1 MLKKE
6 ETVSVAKSTIIFK
19 TTDEWFK
26 TLVSGVVET
35 FFPDKELTFSIE
47 IRKYSKGDT
56 LGCCF
61 DKESP
66 PHIVINSRYMGN
78 GKVLDNGIELAETI
92 AHEIV
97 HVFVYKDVH
106 GKEFQKEVLKIGSVM
121 TCKNGHTDATRWFA
135 EKIIPTLEKSG
146 FKPVGIDKDEYCS
159 WFIDDSSYY
168 WFPDVIPENRIVF
181 LKGKNEQWI
190 GQPCYDMT
198 GVTVNQNAV
207 DTVCQQLDFLD
218 KTVFAEQTPA
228 NKPPYC
234 FSIYSYTVAP
244 RLIDLFYT
252 LDRVYFRKNTLRYK
266 KCVQEFDRLV
276 SDKTITSIDE
286 RAEIFL
292 KDEDHG
298 NVSVSKTLPADEI
311 FTLSKSNNE
320 FGFSLSARKNADIS
334 SKQIRQISGLC
345 RFLAECLFPSKR
357 PVRPHVLI
365 RVNQPKENVETY
377 SAYLCKKLAELFGVD
392 PDSIR
397 ESEYLP
403 FLEGFGNL
411 ICENEKVKFQRV
423 IYKRVIF

>member
-1 MLKKE
+1 MTQKE
-6 ETVSVAKSTIIFK
+6 ETLTVAKSTIIFK

-47 IRKYSKGDT
+47 IKQRKGRYY
-56 LGCCF
+56 GCCYNWEIPRRIIINGRYI
-61 DKESP
+61 DK
-66 PHIVINSRYMGN
+66 G
-78 GKVLDNGIELAETI
+78 LCGIELAETI

-97 HVFVYKDVH
+97 HALIMRGHDKA
-106 GKEFQKEVLKIGSVM
+106 FQREVLNIGSVM

-146 FKPVGIDKDEYCS
+146 FKPVRIDKDEYYS
-159 WFIDDSSYY
+159 WIIDDSSYH
-168 WFPDVIPENRIVF
+168 WLLDLLPENWIVF

-190 GQPCYDMT
+190 GQSRYDMT
-198 GVTVNQNAV
+198 GVTVNQKAV

-218 KTVFAEQTPA
+218 KTVFAEQKPA

-234 FSIYSYTVAP
+234 FRIYSYDVSP
-244 RLIDLFYT
+244 CLVDLFYT

-266 KCVQEFDRLV
+266 KCVREFNRLV

-292 KDEDHG
+292 KGE
-298 NVSVSKTLPADEI
+298 KTLLADEI
-311 FTLSKSNNE
+311 FLLSKSNGE
-320 FGFSLSARKNADIS
+320 FGFSLSARKDADIS

-345 RFLAECLFPSKR
+345 RFLSECLFPSKR
-357 PVRPHVLI
+357 PVQPHVLI

-377 SAYLCKKLAELFGVD
+377 SAYLSKKLAELFGVD
-392 PDSIR
+392 PFGICEND
-397 ESEYLP
+397 YLP
-403 FLEGFGNL
+403 FLKGFGNL
-411 ICENEKVKFQRV
+411 ICENKLTV
-423 IYKRVIF
+423 YKRVSF

>member
-1 MLKKE
+1 MPKKE
-6 ETVSVAKSTIIFK
+6 ERVSVAKSTIIFK

-106 GKEFQKEVLKIGSVM
+106 GKEFQKEMLKIGSVM
-121 TCKNGHTDATRWFA
+121 TCKNGHTEATRWFA

-146 FKPVGIDKDEYCS
+146 FKPVRIDKDEYYS

-168 WFPDVIPENRIVF
+168 WILDFFPENWIVF
-181 LKGKNEQWI
+181 LKGKNGQWI

-198 GVTVNQNAV
+198 GFTVNQKAV

-218 KTVFAEQTPA
+218 KTVFAEQKPA

-234 FSIYSYTVAP
+234 FRIYSDDVSP
-244 RLIDLFYT
+244 CLVDLFYT

-266 KCVQEFDRLV
+266 KCVREFYRLA
-276 SDKTITSIDE
+276 SDKTITSINE

-292 KDEDHG
+292 KGE
-298 NVSVSKTLPADEI
+298 KTLLADEI
-311 FTLSKSNNE
+311 FLLAKSNGE
-320 FGFSLSARKNADIS
+320 FGFLLSARKDADIS
-334 SKQIRQISGLC
+334 SKQIRQILSLC
-345 RFLAECLFPSKR
+345 RFLSECSFPSKR
-357 PVRPHVLI
+357 PVQPHVLI

-377 SAYLCKKLAELFGVD
+377 SAYLSKKLAELFGVD
-392 PDSIR
+392 PFGICEND
-397 ESEYLP
+397 YLP

-411 ICENEKVKFQRV
+411 ICENKLTV
-423 IYKRVIF
+423 YKRVSF